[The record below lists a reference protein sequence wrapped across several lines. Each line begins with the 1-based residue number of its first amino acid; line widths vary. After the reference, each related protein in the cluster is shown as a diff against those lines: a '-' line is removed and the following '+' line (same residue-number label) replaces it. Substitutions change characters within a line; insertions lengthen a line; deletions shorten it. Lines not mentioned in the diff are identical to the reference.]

1 MLEQLLQFVST
12 YKVQIIVG
20 VIVTVA
26 ATIIIFL
33 LRSAVRKLWE
43 IIFPP
48 SGKEVR
54 DKKLRLHFNEIYK
67 ETRTVFSEANI
78 SEMYGL
84 VVVYAGGMPLYHP
97 DVVGIELPKLPD
109 LFEAHFPK
117 ETKIYGDY
125 ISRILRNNEGYK
137 ELCQKIKTD
146 FESEGIPV
154 VNINSPPTTSP
165 VIYNTIVWPLF
176 SWWKERSQGRERP
189 SPNFSQIET
198 TADFG
203 PNQLVV
209 AGWGSGAIAYA
220 KTDSDRQKC
229 EYAIGKVAENKKYEQ
244 EATIMIETA
253 NKLVKDIRTFK
264 RQLIDSLEDIER
276 YWPGTSKHKFKEKNN
291 CARCK
296 GIFH

>member
-20 VIVTVA
+20 VVVTAA
-26 ATIIIFL
+26 ATIIIFF
-33 LRSAVRKLWE
+33 LRSVVRKLWE

-54 DKKLRLHFNEIYK
+54 DKKLRLHFNEIYT
-67 ETRTVFSEANI
+67 ETRTALSEANI

-84 VVVYAGGMPLYHP
+84 VVVYAGGIPLYHP
-97 DVVGIELPKLPD
+97 DFVRIELPKLLD
-109 LFEAHFPK
+109 SFEVHFPK
-117 ETKIYGDY
+117 ETKMYGDY

-137 ELCQKIKTD
+137 GLWQKIKTD
-146 FESEGIPV
+146 FESEGIPI
-154 VNINSPPTTSP
+154 VNINLPPTTSP
-165 VIYNTIVWPLF
+165 VIYDTVIWPLF
-176 SWWKERSQGRERP
+176 SWWKERSQGKESP
-189 SPNFSQIET
+189 LPNFSQIET
-198 TADFG
+198 TAAFG

-209 AGWGSGAIAYA
+209 AGWRSGAIAYA

-253 NKLVKDIRTFK
+253 NKQVKDIMTFK

-276 YWPGTSKHKFKEKNN
+276 YWPGTSKHKFKEENN

-296 GIFH
+296 ELFH